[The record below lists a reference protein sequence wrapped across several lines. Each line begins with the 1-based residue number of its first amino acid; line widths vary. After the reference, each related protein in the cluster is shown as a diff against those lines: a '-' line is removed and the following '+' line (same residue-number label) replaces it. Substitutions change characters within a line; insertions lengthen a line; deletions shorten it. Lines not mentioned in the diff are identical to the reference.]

1 MKITPEAKN
10 KKKKKKKNKEDVQQ
24 ETCLEGR
31 IEVNWNVHLGGERQR
46 GRGRR
51 GRGAEKGTMKH
62 KLEKKH
68 QPIKTEKIT
77 GRLEAK
83 EVQKKRREKEK
94 EKENKKKKKGERE
107 IGSD

>member
-1 MKITPEAKN
+1 MCI
-10 KKKKKKKNKEDVQQ
+10 
-24 ETCLEGR
+24 
-31 IEVNWNVHLGGERQR
+31 WGGERERDR
-46 GRGRR
+46 GRGRER
-51 GRGAEKGTMKH
+51 GGRGAEKGTMKH

-94 EKENKKKKKGERE
+94 EKENKKKKRKEKGRLAAISEAK
-107 IGSD
+107 G

>member
-1 MKITPEAKN
+1 
-10 KKKKKKKNKEDVQQ
+10 
-24 ETCLEGR
+24 
-31 IEVNWNVHLGGERQR
+31 
-46 GRGRR
+46 
-51 GRGAEKGTMKH
+51 MKH

-94 EKENKKKKKGERE
+94 EKENKKKKRKEKGRLAAISEAK
-107 IGSD
+107 G